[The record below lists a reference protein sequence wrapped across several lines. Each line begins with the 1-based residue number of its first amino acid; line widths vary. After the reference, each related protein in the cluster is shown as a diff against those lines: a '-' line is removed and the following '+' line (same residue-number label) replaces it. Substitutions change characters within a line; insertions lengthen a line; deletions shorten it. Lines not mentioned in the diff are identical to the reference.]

1 MDYFDRNNLESIYE
15 VLITEQCWCGT
26 ATLLNNQKHK
36 NNFKSIL
43 LKKFHLNFIF
53 ERPQLLIVRGGHWR
67 PLKRVYVNKS

>member
-43 LKKFHLNFIF
+43 LKKIPF
-53 ERPQLLIVRGGHWR
+53 ERPQLLIVRGNIGE
-67 PLKRVYVNKS
+67 P